1 MDSSSARRDSK
12 PRLFSRREALRQ
24 ELESVRTDFLTQATG
39 AGLEAETAQADAE
52 VWAAFARTAHRRF
65 GIRPREFSDMVGLE
79 IRQGREVAAG
89 AGYSQV
95 DAEARL
101 SRDVASWSETVDR
114 VLAQKVPS
122 RQQLPVMTTPLVFNL
137 VGADVLPV
145 VMDADK
151 VSRILKEHSGM
162 GIEQIKQVPAALAD
176 PIAIFESTKT
186 KESGNRSLVAMLEMK
201 DKNMATVLVP
211 LHLDVRVQGDRREV
225 VVNRLASVYGKERD
239 GVPNDGWFQRQVD
252 AGRLLYLNEKKSLA
266 WGRSSGPLV
275 TATADGTP
283 QATLS
288 EKSIKTESDL
298 VKFRS
303 AMCGWTGI
311 MSSLKGTRKMSP
323 PSVENRLY
331 EERG

>member
-1 MDSSSARRDSK
+1 LAIWIFPLRGGTQNPACLAD
-12 PRLFSRREALRQ
+12 EALNQ
-24 ELESVRTDFLTQATG
+24 ELESVRTDFLTQAMG
-39 AGLEAETAQADAE
+39 AGLDAETAQADAE
-52 VWAAFARTAHRRF
+52 VWAAFARTAYRRF

-95 DAEARL
+95 VAEARL

-122 RQQLPVMTTPLVFNL
+122 RQQIPVMTTPLVFNL

-176 PIAIFESTKT
+176 PIAIFESTRT

-252 AGRLLYLNEKKSLA
+252 AGRLLYLAVSKRKKEPRLGTVVWAACYRHS
-266 WGRSSGPLV
+266 GRDPASNAL
-275 TATADGTP
+275 
-283 QATLS
+283 
-288 EKSIKTESDL
+288 
-298 VKFRS
+298 
-303 AMCGWTGI
+303 
-311 MSSLKGTRKMSP
+311 
-323 PSVENRLY
+323 
-331 EERG
+331 